1 MSRIAKQ
8 PIEVPA
14 STTVTIANGQIAV
27 KGPHGELS
35 RKIDAAIGVEL
46 QDKNHIVIKMPENL
60 TKAKKALSG
69 TTRAL
74 IANMVKGVHAGFER
88 RLNLVGVGYRAQVQ
102 GQKIKLTVGFSH
114 PVEHPI
120 PAGVKVET
128 PTPTEIILKSA
139 DKHLLG
145 QLAAN
150 LRSYR
155 PPEAYK
161 GKGIRYANEKIILK
175 EAKKK

>member
-8 PIEVPA
+8 PILVP
-14 STTVTIANGQIAV
+14 TTVTVTVASGEISV
-27 KGPHGELS
+27 KGPHGHLT
-35 RKIDAAIGVEL
+35 RKLDPVIGVEL
-46 QDKNHIVIKMPENL
+46 DDKHHILVKMPENL

-74 IANMVKGVHAGFER
+74 IANMVKGVHTGFER
-88 RLNLVGVGYRAQVQ
+88 KLNLVGVGYRAQAQ

-114 PVEHPI
+114 PVEHEV
-120 PAGVKVET
+120 PAGIKVEI

-161 GKGIRYANEKIILK
+161 GKGIRYSTEKIILK

>member
-1 MSRIAKQ
+1 MSRIGRQ
-8 PIEVPA
+8 PVVVPA
-14 STTVTIANGQIAV
+14 STTVTIANGEVSV
-27 KGPHGELS
+27 KGPQGQLTWKLHPE
-35 RKIDAAIGVEL
+35 IEVEMDEHHHL
-46 QDKNHIVIKMPENL
+46 HVKMPANL
-60 TKAKKALSG
+60 TKARKALSG

-74 IANMVKGVHAGFER
+74 IANMVKGVNTGFEKK
-88 RLNLVGVGYRAQVQ
+88 LTLVGVGYRAQAQ
-102 GQKIKLTVGFSH
+102 GHKIKLTVGFSH
-114 PVEHPI
+114 PVEHEV
-120 PAGVKVET
+120 PAGVKVEI

-139 DKHLLG
+139 DKHALG

-150 LRSYR
+150 IRAYR